1 MEILI
6 VATILHFIP
15 TIIAFVRGHGS
26 KWAIFMLNLL
36 LGWTVV
42 FWFVAFIWSLT
53 NKGGSQTVIVN
64 NQINN
69 GK

>member
-1 MEILI
+1 MEIII

-15 TIIAFVRGHGS
+15 TIIAFARGHAS

-36 LGWTVV
+36 LGWTVICW
-42 FWFVAFIWSLT
+42 FWALIWSLT
-53 NKGGSQTVIVN
+53 SKGGNQTVIVN

>member
-15 TIIAFVRGHGS
+15 TIIAFARGHAS
-26 KWAIFMLNLL
+26 KWAIFAVNFL

-53 NKGGSQTVIVN
+53 NKSGNQTVIVN

>member
-6 VATILHFIP
+6 VATILHFMP
-15 TIIAFVRGHGS
+15 TIVAFARGHGS
-26 KWAIFMLNLL
+26 KWAIFAVNLL
-36 LGWTVV
+36 LGWTVIC
-42 FWFVAFIWSLT
+42 WIWALIWSLT
-53 NKGGSQTVIVN
+53 NKGSNQTVIVN